1 MDKYVTGAVIRRLR
15 ENKKMTQE
23 ELAEKIFVSSKAVSK
38 WETGQGFPDI
48 SLMEPLAK
56 ALDIS
61 VIELLSGE
69 DVRNRNRSSN
79 VSRAKFYVCPVCGNV
94 IQSIG
99 EAVISCCGITLP
111 PAVPEP
117 AAKGQTISEPADDG
131 RALPDPADE
140 ARTTPEPADDAHFM
154 NVEIVE
160 DEYYVTLDHPMTKDH
175 YISFIAALSDQ
186 GIQFVKLYPEGNAE
200 ARFKRN
206 RVEKLYAY
214 CNRHGL
220 FQVKPGRARRPA
232 GAGS

>member
-23 ELAEKIFVSSKAVSK
+23 ELAEKIFVSGKAVSK

-111 PAVPEP
+111 PAIP
-117 AAKGQTISEPADDG
+117 EPADDA
-131 RALPDPADE
+131 RAV
-140 ARTTPEPADDAHFM
+140 PEPADDAHFM

-232 GAGS
+232 SAGS